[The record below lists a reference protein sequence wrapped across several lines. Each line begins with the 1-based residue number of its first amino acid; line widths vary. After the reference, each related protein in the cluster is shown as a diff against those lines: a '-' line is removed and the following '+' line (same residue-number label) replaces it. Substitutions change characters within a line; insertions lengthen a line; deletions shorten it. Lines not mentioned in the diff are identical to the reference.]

1 MKNGFTVFI
10 LLIFFSGLLYLSEN
24 HSKFVQVNDL
34 NTSVDYKDGI
44 LKSEYN
50 KVDRIANYNIDVEFN
65 PASKSILV
73 NQEIIWINRTKF
85 STSEIQFH
93 FYANAYKSNNTLFA
107 KAYSLSPEA
116 QTQIDIKSFQVN
128 GESSQLVYFQPEIAN
143 PHDSTVAKV
152 LLNKTIE
159 PGDSVR
165 INFEYTMKIP
175 RSIKRMGYATGRNF
189 FFVSQWFP
197 KVGVFENGKWV
208 CSQYHPYLNFYS
220 DFGDYSVKIK
230 VPKNYI
236 VAATGVEK
244 GNITDEK
251 TISYNFVQSG
261 VHDFVWLATDE
272 ILHRNNIYTRKDG
285 STITIQAYVQPE
297 RERYF
302 DRYFTA
308 VKNCLEYF
316 ENNIGIYPYQN
327 VSLVDVPRTSASGGM
342 EYPTLFTVGS
352 ELFAPKDAGQPEYL
366 VTHEFS
372 HQFFYGLIANNE
384 VYEAWL
390 DEGFTSYISTKIM
403 YHYQPEIFET
413 FKFATYIPVFG
424 LDFLSYNEIPL
435 IYTLADVKV
444 PEGARSIASYYKN
457 LTIGSIADTS
467 YKLPTRLSYVVNS
480 YNKPALVLH
489 TLERYLGHDKMM
501 NILKEYYNEYKY
513 KHPKGADFINIVKRN
528 CNEDMS
534 WFFDEFY
541 RAPKTFDY
549 QVTSI
554 KKTSSNEY
562 EILVERLGDG
572 IFKNDVALYTDKD
585 TLYQKWDGTERWKIL
600 KFKTNNE
607 VIAAEIDPYRKNL
620 LDINFANNS
629 LTVSH
634 RVWASLSLSIR
645 FFFWVQNALMILGS
659 IG

>member
-1 MKNGFTVFI
+1 MKKTAGI
-10 LLIFFSGLLYLSEN
+10 LLLLIFTGLLYLSDYDFITTSSDSMLA
-24 HSKFVQVNDL
+24 SK
-34 NTSVDYKDGI
+34 DYLDGI

-50 KVDRIANYNIDVEFN
+50 KIDRKANYNIEVEFN
-65 PASKSILV
+65 PESKSIVV
-73 NQEIIWINRTKF
+73 NEEIIWINKTSF

-93 FYANAYKSNNTLFA
+93 LYANAYKSNNTLFA
-107 KAYSLSPEA
+107 KAYSLSPDA
-116 QTQIDIKSFQVN
+116 QTQIDIKSFRVN
-128 GESSQLVYFQPEIAN
+128 GESSQLIYFQPEIAN

-165 INFEYTMKIP
+165 INFDYTMKIP
-175 RSIKRMGYATGRNF
+175 RSVKRMGYAAGRNF

-230 VPKNYI
+230 VPKDYT

-244 GNITDEK
+244 GNTSDEK
-251 TISYNFVQSG
+251 TISYHFVQSG

-302 DRYFTA
+302 ERYFTA

-327 VSLVDVPRTSASGGM
+327 VSLIDVPRTSASGGM
-342 EYPTLFTVGS
+342 EYPTLFTVGA
-352 ELFAPKDAGQPEYL
+352 ELFAPKDGGQPEYL
-366 VTHEFS
+366 VSHEFS
-372 HQFFYGLIANNE
+372 HQFFYGLLANNE

-424 LDFLSYNEIPL
+424 LIFLSYNEIPL
-435 IYTLADVKV
+435 IYTLVDVKV
-444 PEGARSIASYYKN
+444 PEAARSITNYYKN

-467 YKLPTRLSYVVNS
+467 YKLPTRLAYVVNS
-480 YNKPALVLH
+480 YNKPELVLH

-513 KHPKGADFINIVKRN
+513 KHPRGADFINIVKRN

-541 RAPKTFDY
+541 RTPKTFDY
-549 QVTSI
+549 KVTSI
-554 KKTSSNEY
+554 KKSFTNEY
-562 EILVERLGDG
+562 EVLVERLGDG
-572 IFKNDVALYTDKD
+572 VFKNDVAFYTDKD
-585 TLYQKWDGTERWKIL
+585 TLYQKWDGIERWKIL
-600 KFKTNNE
+600 KFRTANE
-607 VIAAEIDPYRKNL
+607 VAAAEIDPYRKNL

-645 FFFWVQNALMILGS
+645 FFFWVQNALMVLGS

>member
-1 MKNGFTVFI
+1 MKRIFPFL
-10 LLIFFSGLLYLSEN
+10 LLIVFTGLLYLSGNNYGTIQEN
-24 HSKFVQVNDL
+24 LSNSSGLYHN
-34 NTSVDYKDGI
+34 GI
-44 LKSEYN
+44 LNSEYN
-50 KVDRIANYNIDVEFN
+50 KVDRRANYNIEVEFN

-73 NQEIIWINRTKF
+73 NEEIIWINKTKF
-85 STSEIQFH
+85 PTSEIQFH

-107 KAYSLSPEA
+107 KTYSLSPDA
-116 QTQIDIKSFQVN
+116 QTQIDIKSFYVN
-128 GESSQLVYFQPEIAN
+128 GESSQLIYFQPEIAN
-143 PHDSTVAKV
+143 PFDSTVAKV
-152 LLNKTIE
+152 LLNKRIE
-159 PGDSVR
+159 PDDSVK
-165 INFEYTMKIP
+165 INFKYTMKIP
-175 RSIKRMGYATGRNF
+175 RSVKRMGYATGRNF

-197 KVGVFENGKWV
+197 KVGVFENGKWT

-220 DFGDYSVKIK
+220 DFGDYSVIIK
-230 VPKNYI
+230 VPKDYT

-244 GNITDEK
+244 VK
-251 TISYNFVQSG
+251 ISNAQNTTYHFVQSG

-316 ENNIGIYPYQN
+316 ENNIGVYPYQN
-327 VSLVDVPRTSASGGM
+327 ISLIDVPRTSASGGM
-342 EYPTLFTVGS
+342 EYPTLFTVGA
-352 ELFAPKDAGQPEYL
+352 ELFAPKDAGQPEY
-366 VTHEFS
+366 VVSHEFS
-372 HQFFYGLIANNE
+372 HQFFYGLLANNE

-413 FKFATYIPVFG
+413 FKFASYIPIFG
-424 LDFLSYNEIPL
+424 LNFLSYNEIPL
-435 IYTLADVKV
+435 IYTLVDVKV
-444 PEGARSIASYYKN
+444 PEAARSITNYYKN
-457 LTIGSIADTS
+457 LTVGSIADTS

-480 YNKPALVLH
+480 YNKPELVLH

-513 KHPKGADFINIVKRN
+513 QHPRGTDFINIVKRN

-534 WFFDEFY
+534 WFFDELY
-541 RAPKTFDY
+541 RTPKTFDY

-554 KKTSSNEY
+554 KKSSANEY
-562 EILVERLGDG
+562 EVLVERLGDG
-572 IFKNDVALYTDKD
+572 VFKNDIAFYTDKD
-585 TLYQKWDGTERWKIL
+585 TLYQKWDGIERWKIL
-600 KFKTNNE
+600 KFRTDNE

-629 LTVSH
+629 FTVTS
-634 RVWASLSLSIR
+634 RVWASLSLSLR

>member
-1 MKNGFTVFI
+1 MKRLFPFI
-10 LLIFFSGLLYLSEN
+10 LLLVFSGLLYFSSYDFGTDQKGLPNSAELYRN
-24 HSKFVQVNDL
+24 GL
-34 NTSVDYKDGI
+34 
-44 LKSEYN
+44 LKSEYD
-50 KVDRIANYNIDVEFN
+50 KVNRIANYNIEADFN
-65 PASKSILV
+65 PVSKSISV
-73 NQEIIWINRTKF
+73 KEEIVWINQTKF
-85 STSEIQFH
+85 PTSEIQFH
-93 FYANAYKSNNTLFA
+93 LYANAYKSNNTLLA
-107 KAYSLSPEA
+107 KAYSLTPDA

-128 GESSQLVYFQPEIAN
+128 GEPSQLIYFQPEIAN
-143 PHDSTVAKV
+143 PYDSTVAKV

-159 PGDSVR
+159 PGDSAR

-175 RSIKRMGYATGRNF
+175 RSVKRMGYATGRNF

-230 VPKNYI
+230 VPKDYT

-244 GNITDEK
+244 VK
-251 TISYNFVQSG
+251 TSDTQNTTYRFVQSG

-285 STITIQAYVQPE
+285 STIKIQAYVQPE
-297 RERYF
+297 REKYF
-302 DRYFTA
+302 DRYFSA

-327 VSLVDVPRTSASGGM
+327 VSLIDVPRTSASGGM
-342 EYPTLFTVGS
+342 EYPTLFTVGA
-352 ELFAPKDAGQPEYL
+352 ELFAPQDAGQPEYL

-403 YHYQPEIFET
+403 YHYQPEILET

-424 LDFLSYNEIPL
+424 LNFLSYNEIPL
-435 IYTLADVKV
+435 IYTLVDVKV
-444 PEGARSIASYYKN
+444 PEAARSITSYYKN

-480 YNKPALVLH
+480 YNKPELVLH

-501 NILKEYYNEYKY
+501 KILKEFYNEYKY
-513 KHPKGADFINIVKRN
+513 KHPRGNDFINIVQRN

-534 WFFDEFY
+534 WFFGELY
-541 RAPKTFDY
+541 RSPKTFDY
-549 QVTSI
+549 KVTSI
-554 KKTSSNEY
+554 KKSFDNEY
-562 EILVERLGDG
+562 EVLVERLSDG

-585 TLYQKWDGTERWKIL
+585 TLYQKWDGIERWKVL

-607 VIAAEIDPYRKNL
+607 VVAAEIDPYRKNL

-629 LTVSH
+629 FTVTN

-645 FFFWVQNALMILGS
+645 FFFWIQNALMVLGS

>member
-1 MKNGFTVFI
+1 MKILFPFI
-10 LLIFFSGLLYLSEN
+10 LLLVFSGLLYFSDFDN
-24 HSKFVQVNDL
+24 GTTQNDSS
-34 NTSVDYKDGI
+34 NSREAYQDGI

-50 KVDRIANYNIDVEFN
+50 KVDRKANYNIEVEFN
-65 PASKSILV
+65 SASKSISV
-73 NQEIIWINRTKF
+73 KEEIVWINKTN
-85 STSEIQFH
+85 SPTSEIQFH
-93 FYANAYKSNNTLFA
+93 LYANAYKSNNTLFA
-107 KAYSLSPEA
+107 KAYSLSPDA
-116 QTQIDIKSFQVN
+116 QTQINIKSFRVN
-128 GESSQLVYFQPEIAN
+128 NESSQLIYFQPEIAN
-143 PHDSTVAKV
+143 PYDSTVAKV

-165 INFEYTMKIP
+165 INFDYTMKIP
-175 RSIKRMGYATGRNF
+175 RSVKRMGYATGRNF

-230 VPKNYI
+230 VPKDYI
-236 VAATGVEK
+236 IAASGVEK
-244 GNITDEK
+244 GK
-251 TISYNFVQSG
+251 TSDTQNTTYHFVQSG
-261 VHDFVWLATDE
+261 VHDFVWFATDE

-285 STITIQAYVQPE
+285 SKITIQAYVQPE

-327 VSLVDVPRTSASGGM
+327 VSLIDVPRTSASGGM
-342 EYPTLFTVGS
+342 EYPTLFTVGA
-352 ELFAPKDAGQPEYL
+352 ELFAPKDGGQPEYL
-366 VTHEFS
+366 VSHEFS
-372 HQFFYGLIANNE
+372 HQFFHGLLASNE

-413 FKFATYIPVFG
+413 FKFATYIPIFG
-424 LDFLSYNEIPL
+424 LNFLSYNEIPL
-435 IYTLADVKV
+435 IYTLVDVKV
-444 PEGARSIASYYKN
+444 PEAARSITNYYKN

-480 YNKPALVLH
+480 YNKPELVLH

-513 KHPKGADFINIVKRN
+513 KHPQGADFINIVKRN

-549 QVTSI
+549 QVTSV
-554 KKTSSNEY
+554 KRTLSNEY
-562 EILVERLGDG
+562 EVLVERLSDG

-585 TLYQKWDGTERWKIL
+585 TLFQKWDGIERWKIL
-600 KFKTNNE
+600 KFRTNNE
-607 VIAAEIDPYRKNL
+607 VIAVEIDPYRKNL

-629 LTVSH
+629 FTVTS
-634 RVWASLSLSIR
+634 RVWASLSLSLR
-645 FFFWVQNALMILGS
+645 FFFWIQNALMILGS

>member
-1 MKNGFTVFI
+1 MKKTAGI
-10 LLIFFSGLLYLSEN
+10 LLLLIFTGLLYLSDYDFITTSSDSMLA
-24 HSKFVQVNDL
+24 SK
-34 NTSVDYKDGI
+34 DYLDGI

-50 KVDRIANYNIDVEFN
+50 KIDRKANYNIEVEFN
-65 PASKSILV
+65 PESKSIVV
-73 NQEIIWINRTKF
+73 NEEIIWINKTSF

-93 FYANAYKSNNTLFA
+93 LYANAYKSNNTLFA
-107 KAYSLSPEA
+107 KAYSLSPDA
-116 QTQIDIKSFQVN
+116 QTQIDIKSFRVN
-128 GESSQLVYFQPEIAN
+128 GESSQLIYFQPEIAN

-165 INFEYTMKIP
+165 INFDYTMKIP
-175 RSIKRMGYATGRNF
+175 RSVKRMGYAAGRNF

-230 VPKNYI
+230 VPKDYT

-244 GNITDEK
+244 GNTSDEK
-251 TISYNFVQSG
+251 TISYHFVQSG

-302 DRYFTA
+302 ERYFTA

-327 VSLVDVPRTSASGGM
+327 VSLIDVPRTSASGGM
-342 EYPTLFTVGS
+342 EYPTLFTVGA
-352 ELFAPKDAGQPEYL
+352 ELFAPKDGGQPEYL
-366 VTHEFS
+366 VSHEFS
-372 HQFFYGLIANNE
+372 HQFFYGLLANNE

-424 LDFLSYNEIPL
+424 LIFLSYNEIPL
-435 IYTLADVKV
+435 IYTLVDVKV
-444 PEGARSIASYYKN
+444 PEAARSITNYYKN

-467 YKLPTRLSYVVNS
+467 YKLPTRLAYVVNS
-480 YNKPALVLH
+480 YNKPELVLH

-513 KHPKGADFINIVKRN
+513 KHPRGADFINIVKRN

-541 RAPKTFDY
+541 RTPKTFDY
-549 QVTSI
+549 KVTSI
-554 KKTSSNEY
+554 KKSFTNEY
-562 EILVERLGDG
+562 EVLVERLGDG
-572 IFKNDVALYTDKD
+572 VFKNDVAFYTDKD
-585 TLYQKWDGTERWKIL
+585 TLYQKWDGIERWKIL
-600 KFKTNNE
+600 KFRTANE
-607 VIAAEIDPYRKNL
+607 VVAAEIDPYRKNL

-645 FFFWVQNALMILGS
+645 FFFWVQNALMVLGS